1 MCVALSILDL
11 RSEKPIPEPATDD
24 ALDETPPG
32 LNAIRAWIRK
42 PRPRLHGVWLWIRWI
57 LAWVAKGYRFAKQ
70 NAGPAAKRLRQI
82 ASEGERVSRTAAR
95 AGDAVRDIGGAVT
108 RGARVLR
115 APDGRIGRAGA
126 RLGEI
131 GGAVRRV
138 GGQMTEGGGA
148 AAELF
153 AGVGRLTHAL
163 RANEPAGLGLLDRAG
178 EPESDEPATP
188 EPRAANREARQRS
201 APRRPKAVAARD
213 DEPEP
218 PPTPPRPE
226 AEPPRA
232 SVPARGSRDAESPK
246 SEVPEQDRLAGL
258 PDVLVPWVKG
268 LKPRARRDSLRALIL
283 EICSRREW
291 TTPAELARWLAKDRS
306 NLVKRHLR
314 PMLREGLLELR
325 YPDRRSSPKQAYR
338 ALRRSAPDVGSH
350 RAPNSGP
357 EPPPTCN

>member
-11 RSEKPIPEPATDD
+11 RSEEPISESASDN

-32 LNAIRAWIRK
+32 LDAIRAWIRK
-42 PRPRLHGVWLWIRWI
+42 PRPWLHGVRLWIRWI
-57 LAWVAKGYRFAKQ
+57 LARVAKGYRFVKR
-70 NAGPAAKRLRQI
+70 NAGPAAKRLRRI
-82 ASEGERVSRTAAR
+82 ASEGERVSRAAAR
-95 AGDAVRDIGGAVT
+95 AGHAVRDIGGAVA
-108 RGARVLR
+108 RGARALR
-115 APDGRIGRAGA
+115 APDGRLRRAGA

-153 AGVGRLTHAL
+153 AGVGRLTRAL
-163 RANEPAGLGLLDRAG
+163 RANEPAGLGLLDRPG
-178 EPESDEPATP
+178 ESQSDEPGTP
-188 EPRAANREARQRS
+188 EPGSASTATRRPRA
-201 APRRPKAVAARD
+201 PHRRPKAVEPHD
-213 DEPEP
+213 DEPEA

-226 AEPPRA
+226 DQPPA
-232 SVPARGSRDAESPK
+232 TPVPARGARRTESPRP
-246 SEVPEQDRLAGL
+246 EVPDQDRLAGL
-258 PDVLVPWVKG
+258 PDILVPWVKG

-314 PMLREGLLELR
+314 PMIREGLLELR

-338 ALRRSAPDVGSH
+338 ARPRAAANPD
-350 RAPNSGP
+350 SGRVP
-357 EPPPTCN
+357 KPVP